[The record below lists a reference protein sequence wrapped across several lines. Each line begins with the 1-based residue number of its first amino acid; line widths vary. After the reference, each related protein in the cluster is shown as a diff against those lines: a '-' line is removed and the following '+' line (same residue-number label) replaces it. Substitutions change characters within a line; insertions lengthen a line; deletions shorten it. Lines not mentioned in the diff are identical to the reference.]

1 MLRNEIFEA
10 HLFCT
15 VTFGGPSLTW
25 STATHYRAKQNYTL
39 STGAQVFQCL
49 TSKFMSLATRTSNR
63 LDWDTVE
70 RLIAL
75 PIELFARNA
84 GKPCARVFNE
94 FKSAKRSETKHT
106 GVPEFGKFPS
116 CRSQLGALAATSTN
130 QETQV
135 LLWHLL
141 LPAFYFLNAQIPTV
155 QGRSYLTNV
164 LHKILHLPQLFF
176 QLHVCP

>member
-1 MLRNEIFEA
+1 MHWNAAWFLARQMLRNEIFEA

-94 FKSAKRSETKHT
+94 FKSAKRSLKQSTPVCQSSVSFRPVVRNWGLWLQPQQTKRL
-106 GVPEFGKFPS
+106 K
-116 CRSQLGALAATSTN
+116 
-130 QETQV
+130 
-135 LLWHLL
+135 
-141 LPAFYFLNAQIPTV
+141 FYFDTCSCLHFTV
-155 QGRSYLTNV
+155 
-164 LHKILHLPQLFF
+164 
-176 QLHVCP
+176 

>member
-15 VTFGGPSLTW
+15 VTFGGPQSDLVQSNT
-25 STATHYRAKQNYTL
+25 TEQNYTL

-106 GVPEFGKFPS
+106 GVPEFGKFSVLSFATGSFGCNLNKPRNS
-116 CRSQLGALAATSTN
+116 SSTLTLAIACILLSKCTN
-130 QETQV
+130 T
-135 LLWHLL
+135 
-141 LPAFYFLNAQIPTV
+141 YRT
-155 QGRSYLTNV
+155 R
-164 LHKILHLPQLFF
+164 PQLSH
-176 QLHVCP
+176 QRLA